1 MKKKRYY
8 CQPLSLARLNV
19 WLWTT
24 CLLFLAIIIQ
34 LEIFERVSVVAIILA
49 VGYVVLVVYLL
60 RSSFLIVTDQLDF
73 DLHFP
78 FSRQA
83 LSLSR
88 QQLQDIQ
95 FTKHTVTIT
104 VNVQQTYRFFTS
116 TRQLSALRQ
125 VVERIRQTDDTDRY

>member
-1 MKKKRYY
+1 MKKKKYY
-8 CQPLSLARLNV
+8 CQPLTLARLNL

-34 LEIFERVSVVAIILA
+34 LEIFDRVSVMAIVLA
-49 VGYVVLVVYLL
+49 AGYIVLVAYLL
-60 RSSFLIVTDQLDF
+60 RSSFLTLTDQLDL

-88 QQLQDIQ
+88 KQLRDIQ

-116 TRQLSALRQ
+116 ARQLSALRQ
-125 VVERIRQTDDTDRY
+125 VVERIRQTDDTNRY

>member
-34 LEIFERVSVVAIILA
+34 LEIFERVSIVAIILA

>member
-24 CLLFLAIIIQ
+24 CLLFLSIIIQ
-34 LEIFERVSVVAIILA
+34 LEIFERVSTVAIILA

>member
-1 MKKKRYY
+1 MKKKKYY

-34 LEIFERVSVVAIILA
+34 LEIFERVSIVAIILA

-83 LSLSR
+83 LSLSW

-125 VVERIRQTDDTDRY
+125 VVERI